1 MFQRLPVA
9 SIALGELFAGGTM
22 FTVPAFQRPFEWGAT
37 EALQLLDDVSRA
49 AGIEAPEFADPDYFL
64 GSVLLLADDGV
75 GLPGTSPGG
84 TSPADTSPANMT
96 RVQYQVIDGQ
106 QRLTT
111 LTILFAA
118 LRDLAPP
125 NSEAAERLA
134 RLIAVADQPATREVR
149 LMATHRLTLNGRDRV
164 FFQRYVQKPGGTLQR
179 LSDDAEE
186 VGVFA
191 SQILEARDALMSAL
205 VEFDAEQRDA
215 LATFLVADCHIVVTL
230 SHDIDRAHRLFTVL
244 NERGKPL
251 RRNDILKVEVLGG
264 LASAD
269 GEYAHRMWEAAE
281 RTLGAD
287 FDTFFSHLKSV
298 HGKRA
303 TSVVTGLRSLIAE
316 VGGPR
321 AFIDDVLTPYV
332 KIHARIAACRQA
344 PVPHH
349 DPLAIHLFY
358 LGRLRGEDWVPAA
371 MVAMRVHE
379 NDPAAALSLIR
390 GIDRI
395 AYLTRV
401 LCQGSGRR
409 ATRFSRILR
418 AIRSGE
424 AKDET
429 APVFALK
436 NEEIRTL
443 KFNLRDLHRRN
454 QPICKLLLLRVNDG
468 IEGNISLLDPATLSV
483 EHVLP
488 MRPAAA
494 SGWRILF
501 VEPDLRE
508 LATESLGNLTLLP
521 GRVNDRI
528 RNFDFPDKRALMET
542 FSEECPSLAITRDVI
557 GSQAWDLP
565 TIQAREQRF
574 LSILSGILGID
585 VADAVMDLRRKPPE
599 VAE

>member
-9 SIALGELFAGGTM
+9 SIALGELFADGTV
-22 FTVPAFQRPFEWGAT
+22 FTVPAFQRPFEWGAS

-49 AGIEAPEFADPDYFL
+49 AGIEAPELGDPDYFL
-64 GSVLLLADDGV
+64 GSVLLLADEGV
-75 GLPGTSPGG
+75 GLPSVA
-84 TSPADTSPANMT
+84 PAASH

-118 LRDLAPP
+118 LRDLSPAT
-125 NSEAAERLA
+125 SVVAERLA
-134 RLIAVADQPATREVR
+134 RLIAIPEQAATREARMV
-149 LMATHRLTLNGRDRV
+149 ATHRLTLNGRDRV

-179 LSDDAEE
+179 LADDAEE

-191 SQILEARDALMSAL
+191 SQILEARDALMAAL
-205 VEFDAEQRDA
+205 SEFDAGQREA
-215 LATFLVADCHIVVTL
+215 MATYLVDNCHIVVTL

-264 LASAD
+264 LSSDD
-269 GEYAHRMWEAAE
+269 GDHANRMWEMAE
-281 RTLGAD
+281 RMLGAD

-298 HGKRA
+298 HGKRS

-321 AFIDDVLTPYV
+321 AFIDDVLIPYV

-344 PVPHH
+344 PVPHY
-349 DPLAIHLFY
+349 DPLAIHLYY

-371 MVAMRVHE
+371 MLALRVHE
-379 NDPAAALSLIR
+379 SDPAAALSLIR

-395 AYLTRV
+395 SHLTRV
-401 LCQGSGRR
+401 QCQGSGRR
-409 ATRFSRILR
+409 ATRFGRILR
-418 AIRSGE
+418 AIKSGE
-424 AKDET
+424 AKDDT
-429 APVFALK
+429 AAVFALK
-436 NEEIRTL
+436 SEEIRTL
-443 KFNLRDLHRRN
+443 KFNLRNLHRRN
-454 QPICKLLLLRVNDG
+454 QPVCKLLLLRINDD
-468 IEGNISLLDPATLSV
+468 IEGTISLLDPATLSV

-501 VEPDLRE
+501 VEPELRE

-521 GRVNDRI
+521 GRVNDRM
-528 RNFDFPDKRALMET
+528 RNFDFPDKRSLMET
-542 FSEECPSLAITRDVI
+542 YSEECPSLAITRDVAAA
-557 GSQAWDLP
+557 QAWDLP
-565 TIQAREQRF
+565 TIQARELHF
-574 LSILSGILGID
+574 LAVLSGILGID
-585 VADAVMDLRRKPPE
+585 VSDAAMDLRRKPPE